1 LPRRLK
7 GDLPNFMQ
15 PSVIHWKDAMPIS
28 PNGKLDRA
36 GLYQEMLDWK
46 IAVELDPR
54 GSMTHEAFGADSGG
68 LCGARWYSDD

>member
-1 LPRRLK
+1 VRKTAEELPRRLK

-46 IAVELDPR
+46 IAVELESSREHD
-54 GSMTHEAFGADSGG
+54 A
-68 LCGARWYSDD
+68 